1 MKGRSQ
7 LGSASW
13 WTRRCERGSRA
24 EGGPLCWRVMM
35 SPGLWLTSKR
45 CTTSCLASERR
56 EAMGRNRTPP
66 GRNSSNTRMLKS
78 EVGLRALR
86 RGGIGCRQESE
97 SRSRYGAAPGAQGEG
112 ADDEGTT
119 DV

>member
-66 GRNSSNTRMLKS
+66 GRDRSNTRMLES
-78 EVGLRALR
+78 EGGVRALR
-86 RGGIGCRQESE
+86 RGGVGWRQE
-97 SRSRYGAAPGAQGEG
+97 GEG
-112 ADDEGTT
+112 RRREGGGPGGQGGGG
-119 DV
+119 DG